1 VWIGDAITDFFCGIP
16 RRYSDIRAVGG
27 AHHATEAWGHTIPFT
42 DAPCYPYEL
51 ASKNKPPGE
60 K

>member
-1 VWIGDAITDFFCGIP
+1 VPPCG
-16 RRYSDIRAVGG
+16 RS
-27 AHHATEAWGHTIPFT
+27 WGQTIPFT